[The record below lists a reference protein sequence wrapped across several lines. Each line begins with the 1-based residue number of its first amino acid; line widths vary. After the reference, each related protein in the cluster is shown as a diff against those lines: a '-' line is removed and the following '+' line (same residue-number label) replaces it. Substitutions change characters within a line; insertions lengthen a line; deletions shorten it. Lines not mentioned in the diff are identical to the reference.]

1 MLLCVHLTLF
11 GALRR
16 LCSLTVYILGTFIF
30 ILFVD
35 INVMYSPEI
44 INFFSWSTELS
55 MKFVLLINLKFLTV
69 AHSFFLNITQHEN
82 IFADKYEN
90 AN

>member
-16 LCSLTVYILGTFIF
+16 LSSLTVYILGTFIF

-35 INVMYSPEI
+35 II
-44 INFFSWSTELS
+44 FICRDHKNFFSWSTELS

-69 AHSFFLNITQHEN
+69 AHSFFLNIAQHEN